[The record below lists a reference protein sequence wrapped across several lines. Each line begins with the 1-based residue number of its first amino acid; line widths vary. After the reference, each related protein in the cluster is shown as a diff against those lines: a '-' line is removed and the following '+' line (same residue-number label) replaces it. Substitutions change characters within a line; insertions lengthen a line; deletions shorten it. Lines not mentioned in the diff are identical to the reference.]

1 LNFLITGLGNIGAD
15 YEHTRHNIGF
25 DVLDFLAQ
33 QHKIAFSVSRL
44 ASTAQLRIKG
54 RTLHL
59 IKPAT
64 YMNLS
69 GKAVKYWLQQTKT
82 DTSALLVITDDVSL
96 PFGKLRLRAQ
106 GSDGGHNGLKS
117 INEILQT
124 NQYARLRFGI
134 GNDYPKGKQ
143 ADYVLSRWNS
153 TEQTDLPQ
161 FIEKAADA
169 VVCFALEGM
178 ERAMNK
184 FNTK

>member
-1 LNFLITGLGNIGAD
+1 
-15 YEHTRHNIGF
+15 
-25 DVLDFLAQ
+25 
-33 QHKIAFSVSRL
+33 
-44 ASTAQLRIKG
+44 
-54 RTLHL
+54 
-59 IKPAT
+59 
-64 YMNLS
+64 MNLS

-82 DTSALLVITDDVSL
+82 EPSGLLVITDDVSL

-143 ADYVLSRWNS
+143 ADYVLSQWNN

-169 VVCFALEGM
+169 VVCFALEGL